1 MTIEEKIGQT
11 NLRGTSSRVKESLPE
26 PLKEGGRKGEIGT
39 FLNVM
44 NTDYVDELQR
54 ITIEKS
60 PNGIPL
66 IFGKDINHGFKTIFP
81 IPLGLVTSWDTEV
94 AKSSKEYYS

>member
-1 MTIEEKIGQT
+1 
-11 NLRGTSSRVKESLPE
+11 
-26 PLKEGGRKGEIGT
+26 
-39 FLNVM
+39 M